1 MQSVIATVLTI
12 VPYRPDTESPQGCWA
27 EKDGGFEMIDAEKAK
42 EAADTA
48 VILKND
54 FLNTANWR
62 REKAIAHPE
71 DNRNH
76 EAVRYL
82 EHLAETVGDVDPD
95 LLLAFA
101 DLFGDLSDPEVLQE
115 QLRVVGFQSWPESA
129 EQFCKEFI
137 AMRRGLPP
145 QLAP

>member
-48 VILKND
+48 VIVKND

-71 DNRNH
+71 DNLNH
-76 EAVRYL
+76 EPVRDL
-82 EHLAETVGDVDPD
+82 EHLAETVGDVDHD
-95 LLLAFA
+95 LLSAFA
-101 DLFGDLSDPEVLQE
+101 DLFVGLSRPEALPD
-115 QLRVVGFQSWPESA
+115 QL
-129 EQFCKEFI
+129 
-137 AMRRGLPP
+137 
-145 QLAP
+145 

>member
-1 MQSVIATVLTI
+1 
-12 VPYRPDTESPQGCWA
+12 
-27 EKDGGFEMIDAEKAK
+27 MIDAEKAK

-62 REKAIAHPE
+62 RVAHPE
-71 DNRNH
+71 DDRNH
-76 EAVRYL
+76 EEVRYL

-101 DLFGDLSDPEVLQE
+101 DLFDDVSDPEVLQE
-115 QLRVVGFQSWPESA
+115 QLRVVGFQSWPGSA

-145 QLAP
+145 QRAP

>member
-76 EAVRYL
+76 EAVRSL
-82 EHLAETVGDVDPD
+82 EPLAESLGVFDPF
-95 LLLAFA
+95 LLLAFVVF
-101 DLFGDLSDPEVLQE
+101 FGAFSDPEFLKE
-115 QLRVVGFQSWPESA
+115 QLRVVGFKSWPELA
-129 EQFCKEFI
+129 EHF
-137 AMRRGLPP
+137 
-145 QLAP
+145 